1 MEGKNSKSDSYI
13 VREAE
18 NIIEKY
24 LKKREL
30 RDIKNYYILEE
41 KYERLKIISVALF
54 ATSSIGIILSLIIK

>member
-1 MEGKNSKSDSYI
+1 MKGKNSKSDSYI

-54 ATSSIGIILSLIIK
+54 ATGSIGIILSLIIK

>member
-18 NIIEKY
+18 GIIEKY

-54 ATSSIGIILSLIIK
+54 TTSSIGIILSLIIK

>member
-18 NIIEKY
+18 HIIEKY

>member
-18 NIIEKY
+18 SIIEKY
-24 LKKREL
+24 LKKRKLQDVE
-30 RDIKNYYILEE
+30 NYYILEE

-54 ATSSIGIILSLIIK
+54 ATSSIGILLSLIIK